1 MTPASLAPRSTRAET
16 ARRDEQIDTP
26 AAPIHLSVKGV
37 AKRFRQ
43 TPVLVDLD
51 LEVRQGEIISL
62 LGPSGCGKTTL
73 LRAIAGLVPVDAGR
87 ISVGGGD
94 ITHQPPHLR
103 NVGVV
108 FQSYALFPHLTV
120 RGNIAIGLKA
130 KRWPGT
136 QIAARVE
143 EMLALVRLKDL
154 AERPIT
160 ALSGGQQQRVAV
172 ARALAVA
179 PSLLLLDEP
188 FSALD
193 RKLREDMQVDL
204 RRLLADRGI
213 TAIFVTHDQ
222 EEAMVLS
229 DRIAVM
235 RNGQIE
241 QFADATTLYRAP
253 ASRFVFEFV
262 GQSTVLSGTVLHAA
276 DGLCQIQTALGVVRA
291 PAQFLR
297 GAAVAVCL
305 RPEALGLKPP
315 AGAPFNRVSCPLRH
329 ISFFGSR
336 ALIYGEVA
344 GPDRMLVEIDARDL
358 AAIGTGAPLELYWD
372 LAAAQIFP
380 ADTLT

>member
-1 MTPASLAPRSTRAET
+1 MTLAPLSPRSTHAET
-16 ARRDEQIDTP
+16 AGRGAWVDAP
-26 AAPIHLSVKGV
+26 AAPVHLSVKGV

-43 TPVLVDLD
+43 TQVLADLD
-51 LEVRQGEIISL
+51 LDVRQGEIISL

-87 ISVGGGD
+87 ITVGGGD

-130 KRWPGT
+130 QRWPRAK
-136 QIAARVE
+136 IATRVE
-143 EMLALVRLKDL
+143 EMLALVRLGDL
-154 AERPIT
+154 AERTIT

-241 QFADATTLYRAP
+241 QFADATTLYREP
-253 ASRFVFEFV
+253 ATRFVFEFV

-276 DGLCQIQTALGVVRA
+276 DGLCQIQTALGTVRA
-291 PAQFLR
+291 TAQFLR

-305 RPEALGLKPP
+305 RPEAIALKPP
-315 AGAPFNRVSCPLRH
+315 SGVPFNRVSCPVRH

-336 ALIYGEVA
+336 ALIYGDVPT
-344 GPDRMLVEIDARDL
+344 PDRFLVEIDAREL
-358 AAIGTGAPLELYWD
+358 AAVGSAETPELYWE
-372 LAAAQIFP
+372 LGAAQVFP
-380 ADTLT
+380 AVQ

>member
-1 MTPASLAPRSTRAET
+1 MTPATLSPRPLRSDASARDAPV
-16 ARRDEQIDTP
+16 
-26 AAPIHLSVKGV
+26 AAPVHLSVRQV
-37 AKRFRQ
+37 TKRFRQ
-43 TPVLVDLD
+43 TQVLTDLD
-51 LEVRQGEIISL
+51 LDVRQGEIVSL

-73 LRAIAGLVPVDAGR
+73 LRAIAGLVPVDGGR
-87 ISVGGGD
+87 IVVGGSD

-108 FQSYALFPHLTV
+108 FQSYALFPHLNV
-120 RGNIAIGLKA
+120 RGNIGIGLKA
-130 KRWPGT
+130 KGWRRAEIT
-136 QIAARVE
+136 ARVE
-143 EMLALVRLKDL
+143 EMLALGRLGEL

-193 RKLREDMQVDL
+193 RKLREEMQVDL

-241 QFADATTLYRAP
+241 QFAGATALYRSP
-253 ASRFVFEFV
+253 VSRFVFEFV
-262 GQSTVLSGTVLHAA
+262 GQSAMLSGTVLHAA
-276 DGLCQIQTALGVVRA
+276 DGLCQVQTALGVVRA
-291 PAQFLR
+291 PAQFMR
-297 GAAVAVCL
+297 GAGVVVCL
-305 RPEALGLKPP
+305 RPEAITLKPP
-315 AGAPFNRVSCPLRH
+315 TGAPFNRVSCPVRH

-336 ALIYGEVA
+336 ALIYGDVPA
-344 GPDRMLVEIDARDL
+344 PDRMLIEIDAREL
-358 AAIGTGAPLELYWD
+358 SAIASGGAPELFWE
-372 LAAAQIFP
+372 LTAAQIFP
-380 ADTLT
+380 AENRGE

>member
-1 MTPASLAPRSTRAET
+1 MTLAPLSPRSTHAET
-16 ARRDEQIDTP
+16 AGRGDWVDAP
-26 AAPIHLSVKGV
+26 AAPLHLSVKGV

-43 TPVLVDLD
+43 TRVLVDLD
-51 LEVRQGEIISL
+51 LDVRQGEIISL

-87 ISVGGGD
+87 ITVGGGD

-130 KRWPGT
+130 QRWPRAK
-136 QIAARVE
+136 IATRVE
-143 EMLALVRLKDL
+143 EMLALVRLVDL

-241 QFADATTLYRAP
+241 QFADATTLYREP
-253 ASRFVFEFV
+253 ATRFVFEFV
-262 GQSTVLSGTVLHAA
+262 GQSTVLSAPSCTRPMACARSRPRSEPCARRPSSCAVLPSRSACGRRLSPSSRRRA
-276 DGLCQIQTALGVVRA
+276 CRSTAYPARCATSRSSDRA
-291 PAQFLR
+291 R
-297 GAAVAVCL
+297 
-305 RPEALGLKPP
+305 
-315 AGAPFNRVSCPLRH
+315 
-329 ISFFGSR
+329 
-336 ALIYGEVA
+336 
-344 GPDRMLVEIDARDL
+344 
-358 AAIGTGAPLELYWD
+358 
-372 LAAAQIFP
+372 
-380 ADTLT
+380 